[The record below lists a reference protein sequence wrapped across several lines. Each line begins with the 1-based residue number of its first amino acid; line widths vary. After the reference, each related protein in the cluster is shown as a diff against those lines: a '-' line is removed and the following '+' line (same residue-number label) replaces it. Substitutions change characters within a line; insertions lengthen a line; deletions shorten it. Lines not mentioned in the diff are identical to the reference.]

1 MTIYFYKG
9 LTRSLEI
16 RITLVRVLSN
26 IWRLGQ
32 LRDRLNLCKGNIIRA
47 IEAAKIQG
55 FYELFKSQKS
65 ENLKGHK
72 NLAGSLGLLINLFF
86 LFLFFLKKYFAC
98 INISKDSSTN
108 TTEIT
113 KKEYKQIAKSL

>member
-26 IWRLGQ
+26 FWRLGQ

-47 IEAAKIQG
+47 IEAAKIRG

-65 ENLKGHK
+65 ENLKGYK

-86 LFLFFLKKYFAC
+86 LFLFFLKKYLHA
-98 INISKDSSTN
+98 
-108 TTEIT
+108 
-113 KKEYKQIAKSL
+113 

>member
-1 MTIYFYKG
+1 MTIDFYKE

-47 IEAAKIQG
+47 IEAAKIRG

-65 ENLKGHK
+65 ENLKGYK

>member
-26 IWRLGQ
+26 FWRLGQ

-47 IEAAKIQG
+47 IEAAKIRG

-65 ENLKGHK
+65 ENLKGYK

-86 LFLFFLKKYFAC
+86 FIFIFFKKIFAC